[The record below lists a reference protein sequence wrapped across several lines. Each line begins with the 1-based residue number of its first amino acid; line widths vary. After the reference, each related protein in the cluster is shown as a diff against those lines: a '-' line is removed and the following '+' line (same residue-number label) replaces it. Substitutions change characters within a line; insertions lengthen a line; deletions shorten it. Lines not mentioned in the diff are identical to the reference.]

1 MFFRQVTILTEK
13 HYRVSFKEISLFKK
27 IMANSYNTLMLYLLL
42 AGVCFGTIGLFVNI
56 IGNDVS
62 TVLLVAIR
70 LLSTGGLILF
80 YQIAGG
86 QLKELSLSS
95 KRSFVG
101 ALIGGVLGF
110 GLTFSL
116 YLKSL
121 VLIPVS
127 EAVFLHYVA
136 FPFSTILYST
146 VFQGENIKTAEL
158 VSLAGTGVG
167 VFFIYNVGFSGGL
180 ESLFGYLM
188 AFVSGVTYTAA
199 LIVLKELGKSKTTLQ
214 TLFWPASFGG
224 LSLVPVVLIGGFD
237 FNLSGSSL
245 SALLGL
251 VFISTLL
258 GYSLFARGLKETRAG
273 LSSVI
278 MIIVEPF
285 SAVVLAILFLE
296 EKLTPFALLGG
307 GLIVLSGLLLYV
319 TNSGTER
326 VRQN

>member
-1 MFFRQVTILTEK
+1 MKL
-13 HYRVSFKEISLFKK
+13 KK
-27 IMANSYNTLMLYLLL
+27 ITANRYNTRMLYLLL

-62 TVLLVAIR
+62 TVLVVAIR
-70 LLSTGGLILF
+70 LLSTAGLIFF
-80 YQIAGG
+80 YQMINGKREELALENGRNFTWALVGG
-86 QLKELSLSS
+86 
-95 KRSFVG
+95 
-101 ALIGGVLGF
+101 ILGF
-110 GLTFSL
+110 GLTFTL

-146 VFQGENIKTAEL
+146 IFQGEKIRWVEL
-158 VSLAGTGVG
+158 ISLAGTGVG

-180 ESLFGYLM
+180 NSLFGYSI

-199 LIVLKELGKSKTTLQ
+199 LIVLKEFGKSKTTLQ
-214 TLFWPASFGG
+214 TLFWPAFFGG
-224 LSLVPVVLIGGFD
+224 LSLVPVVLIGD
-237 FNLSGSSL
+237 FNFQVSGNSL
-245 SALLGL
+245 LALLGL
-251 VFISTLL
+251 VFISTLF
-258 GYSLFARGLKETRAG
+258 GYSFFARGLKETRAG

-278 MIIVEPF
+278 LIIVEPF
-285 SAVVLAILFLE
+285 SAVILAILFLG

-319 TNSGTER
+319 TNSEKKK
-326 VRQN
+326 VQQN

>member
-1 MFFRQVTILTEK
+1 
-13 HYRVSFKEISLFKK
+13 
-27 IMANSYNTLMLYLLL
+27 MLYLLL
-42 AGVCFGTIGLFVNI
+42 TGVCFGTIGLFVNL

-70 LLSTGGLILF
+70 LLSTAGLILF
-80 YQIAGG
+80 YQVVGG
-86 QLKELSLSS
+86 QLDELSL
-95 KRSFVG
+95 RNTREFAG
-101 ALIGGVLGF
+101 AVIGGILGF
-110 GLTFSL
+110 GATFSL

-146 VFQGENIKTAEL
+146 IFQGEKIKTAEL

-167 VFFIYNVGFSGGL
+167 VFFIYNVGFSGDL
-180 ESLFGYLM
+180 KSLFGYLM

-224 LSLVPVVLIGGFD
+224 LSLIPVVLIGGFN
-237 FNLSGSSL
+237 FEVSGNSL
-245 SALLGL
+245 LALLGL
-251 VFISTLL
+251 VLISTLL

-278 MIIVEPF
+278 LIIVEPF
-285 SAVVLAILFLE
+285 SAVVLAVLFLG

-319 TNSGTER
+319 TNSGKEKA
-326 VRQN
+326 RQN